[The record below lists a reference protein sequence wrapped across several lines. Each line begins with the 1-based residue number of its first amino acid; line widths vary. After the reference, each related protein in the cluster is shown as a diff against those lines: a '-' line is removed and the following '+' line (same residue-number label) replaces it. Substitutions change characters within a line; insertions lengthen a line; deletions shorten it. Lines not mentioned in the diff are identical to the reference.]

1 VRLEDLEKLPFYPLL
16 SHVGGVLVDLAI
28 LAVITVIAL
37 RLSRALIS
45 GFVGGLLARETTEGT
60 AQELSALEVRKRR
73 ETIQA
78 MAIATLRVVILV
90 IAGIMAISTI
100 DPTINV
106 GPAIAGLGIAGIA
119 LGFGAQS
126 LVRDYLSGAF
136 ILIENQ
142 YAVGDVVKIAGV
154 GGIVEDF
161 TLRRTTL
168 RDLDGTVH
176 NVPNGLVGVA
186 SNMTRTWSRVNVDV
200 TVGHGTDVDRVT
212 GIIDRLGQEMF
223 EDAQWRRRLLDAP
236 RVERVEAIGEA
247 GVTLKVLGS
256 VRAADRWA
264 VAGELRKRLLAA
276 FAAHGIEIPR
286 SVSPVVPGPPP
297 ASDASAMEGDPA
309 GP

>member
-1 VRLEDLEKLPFYPLL
+1 VRIADLEKLPFYPQLVHL
-16 SHVGGVLVDLAI
+16 AGVFVDLVI
-28 LAVITVIAL
+28 LAVLTAIAL
-37 RLSRALIS
+37 RLSRALVS
-45 GFVGGLLARETTEGT
+45 GLVGGLFAREATEGT
-60 AQELSALEVRKRR
+60 AQELSAVEIHKRR
-73 ETIQA
+73 ETIQS

-90 IAGIMAISTI
+90 IAGIMAVSSI
-100 DPTINV
+100 DPGIDV
-106 GPAIAGLGIAGIA
+106 APAIAGLGLVGVA

-142 YAVGDVVKIAGV
+142 YAVGDVVRIAGV
-154 GGIVEDF
+154 SGKVEDF

-176 NVPNGLVGVA
+176 SVPNGLVGVA

-212 GIIDRLGQEMF
+212 GVIDRVGQALADDVM
-223 EDAQWRRRLLDAP
+223 WGRRILDAP

-276 FAAHGIEIPR
+276 FAEHGIEIPR
-286 SVSPVVPGPPP
+286 SVTPIVPGPPAP
-297 ASDASAMEGDPA
+297 PDETSQGEDRAQG
-309 GP
+309 